1 MIDNGSVISN
11 HEDDLLFP
19 EDAAEKTDRIKS
31 RPPWK
36 IIIADDQEEIHS
48 VTKLVLDDFTF
59 QDRSLQFL
67 SAYSGEET
75 KQLLLKHPDV
85 AFILL
90 DVVMETDDAGL
101 QVVHYIREELKNSIV
116 QIVLNTGQPG
126 QAPEHEVIT
135 KYDINDYKSKT
146 EFNARKLLT
155 SITASLRAYSLSRSL
170 QQVNQQLNQYRNH
183 LEDLVKERTT
193 ELETANGKLKLEI
206 EERKRAEKA
215 LQQSYEIQKNI
226 LSASPIGICLVKEG
240 RIEWAN
246 DEMLNMFGFA
256 ADTDYQQQSTRLF
269 FASDAEFGRVDH
281 LFRSHILENKPLEV
295 DAIFKRKDGSSF
307 PGNLRLSCK
316 DPEDYKRQSIFTIS
330 DNTWRMQAEQDR
342 VLKERLQGALEM
354 SGSICH
360 ELNQPLQYVSGSA
373 EILLMDLPENDPFFL
388 TISKMKS
395 QIDRMGDIT
404 KKLMGITSYRTRDYV
419 GGRKIIDID
428 KASENSKNPPDPPA
442 TNAG

>member
-1 MIDNGSVISN
+1 MSDNSSVGSN
-11 HEDDLLFP
+11 QEDDLLFP
-19 EDAAEKTDRIKS
+19 EDLAEKTDEIRK

-59 QDRSLQFL
+59 QERSLQFL

-75 KQLLLKHPDV
+75 KQLILKHPDV

-101 QVVHYIREELKNSIV
+101 QVIHFIREELKNSIV

-155 SITASLRAYSLSRSL
+155 SITASLRAYNLSRNL

-183 LEDLVKERTT
+183 LEDLVKERTAA
-193 ELETANGKLKLEI
+193 LESANGKLKLEI
-206 EERKRAEKA
+206 DERKRAEKA
-215 LQQSYEIQKNI
+215 LHLSYEIQKNI

-240 RIEWAN
+240 KIEWVN
-246 DEMLNMFGFA
+246 DEMMSLFGFT
-256 ADTDYQQQSTRLF
+256 ADTDYRQLDTRLF
-269 FASDAEFGRVDH
+269 FSTEAEFDRVDQI
-281 LFRSHILENKPLEV
+281 FRNHILENKPLEV
-295 DAIFKRKDGSSF
+295 DAVLQRKGGSTF

-316 DPEDYKRQSIFTIS
+316 DPEDYNRQAILTIT

-342 VLKERLQGALEM
+342 IQKERLQGALEM

-373 EILLMDLPENDPFFL
+373 EILLMDLAENDPFFP
-388 TISKMKS
+388 TISKMKA

-428 KASENSKNPPDPPA
+428 KASEGYRNNPNPQ
-442 TNAG
+442 